1 MKADEIVKLVKMT
14 DSLVYEQTGQHLL
27 AVEEEILR
35 QALIGSE
42 NSSIKFPGFEDS
54 YVQRGCAPKL
64 WKKLSAVV
72 GQKVHK
78 RNVRKIL
85 QKLQLQ
91 QEQSL
96 AVTLSRRSANAR
108 TDLNDHSAQNRCSS
122 YLQGSYKL
130 NPGSTYQYSHAH
142 HSCQGCST
150 HLLPQ
155 HRNEQQSEPSAVEH
169 PQPKIVSD
177 ALPDST
183 TNEFQSSDHTS
194 SNDDTNKTSS
204 HALPK
209 FINFRQSGIPLL
221 FSIGILSCL
230 CGLSWLAN
238 WYGLIN
244 HLDGQLPQAQLGYKI
259 ALKLNP
265 LSAEAHYNRGAAYED
280 EQNYQR
286 AHNEYQL
293 AIEGGLVEAYNNQ
306 ARLYILEGNY
316 DAAVSLL
323 RIGLP
328 LAQDTRVR
336 ADMYKNQGWARLGQ
350 RRYAKAKLDLSA
362 AIQLKSDRAPAY
374 CLLAQVLEHEAD
386 KKGALEYWRK
396 CLGFS
401 YQPETPEEDKWVE
414 LASQRLSPRRGRE

>member
-1 MKADEIVKLVKMT
+1 MKVDDISKFVELT
-14 DSLVYEQTGQHLL
+14 DSLVYEQTGQHL
-27 AVEEEILR
+27 APVEREILR
-35 QALIGSE
+35 QTLTGSK
-42 NSSIKFPGFEDS
+42 NSDIKFPNLRNS
-54 YVQRGCAPKL
+54 YVQRRCAPAL
-64 WKKLSAVV
+64 WKQLSAVV

-78 RNVRKIL
+78 TNVLKIL
-85 QKLQLQ
+85 QTLQLQ
-91 QEQSL
+91 REQSL
-96 AVTLSRRSANAR
+96 AVTRSQHAANAR
-108 TDLNDHSAQNRCSS
+108 TDLNDHSVQNGCSS
-122 YLQGSYKL
+122 YSQGSYKL
-130 NPGSTYQYSHAH
+130 NPDSTYQYSHAH

-150 HLLPQ
+150 HMLLQ

-169 PQPKIVSD
+169 PQSKTVSD
-177 ALPDST
+177 ASP
-183 TNEFQSSDHTS
+183 N
-194 SNDDTNKTSS
+194 
-204 HALPK
+204 
-209 FINFRQSGIPLL
+209 FINFRQPGISLL
-221 FSIGILSCL
+221 LSIGILSCL
-230 CGLSWLAN
+230 CSLSWLAN

-265 LSAEAHYNRGAAYED
+265 LSAETHYNRGSAYED

-293 AIEGGLVEAYNNQ
+293 AIEGGVVEAYNNQ

-350 RRYAKAKLDLSA
+350 RRYAKAKLDLSV
-362 AIQLKSDRAPAY
+362 AIKLKSDRAPAY

-414 LASQRLSPRRGRE
+414 LASQRLNPKGGRK